1 MRWHL
6 WLLLPT
12 ALFVLIGCGGGN
24 GGPTPRDT
32 EPPRISGFLVRISP
46 TPQVT
51 GASVDLPFTG
61 GVVQVQATVT
71 DPSGVAEV
79 VLRME
84 RDGQPIEE
92 RSLTPDPNGN
102 VAAQFSL
109 PPTELQDQ
117 RYTFRLRARDQL
129 GNQGE
134 AVVGTATVRSP
145 LGSPPPPP
153 PF

>member
-1 MRWHL
+1 MRWL
-6 WLLLPT
+6 FWLPFPI
-12 ALFVLIGCGGGN
+12 ALFVLVGCGNGN
-24 GGPTPRDT
+24 GRPAPRDT
-32 EPPRISGFLVRISP
+32 EPPRITGFLVRLSP
-46 TPQVT
+46 QPQVT

-61 GVVQVQATVT
+61 GVVQVRATVT

-79 VLRME
+79 VLRVE
-84 RDGQPIEE
+84 RDGQPEE

-102 VAAQFSL
+102 VTAQFSL

-134 AVVGTATVRSP
+134 AVVGTAIVRSP
-145 LGSPPPPP
+145 LGSLPPPP